1 MIRKNTGELTPKEER
16 ELLQEFE
23 CVDRY
28 WDTVIPPAPKGEFEK
43 IIAEMKKRNIVPQI
57 REELRKRLGRW

>member
-28 WDTVIPPAPKGEFEK
+28 CDTVMPPAPKGEFEK
-43 IIAEMKKRNIVPQI
+43 IIAEMKKRNKMCI
-57 REELRKRLGRW
+57 RDSQRGSRKPV

>member
-1 MIRKNTGELTPKEER
+1 MIRKNTGELTAKEER

-23 CVDRY
+23 RIDRCC
-28 WDTVIPPAPKGEFEK
+28 DSAIPPAPKGEFEK

-57 REELRKRLGRW
+57 REELRKRFGRW